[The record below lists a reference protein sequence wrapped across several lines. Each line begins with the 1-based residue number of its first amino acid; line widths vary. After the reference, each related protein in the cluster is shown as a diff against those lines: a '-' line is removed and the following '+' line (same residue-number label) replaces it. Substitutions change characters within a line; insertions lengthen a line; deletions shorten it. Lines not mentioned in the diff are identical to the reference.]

1 MKFKDLWIKP
11 PTDEEGQG
19 DDASRTPG
27 SMSLPVQA
35 SAPADDD
42 STAPFVAQ
50 LEEALEKANLPSQQD
65 YLDFAK
71 ALRNMGNL
79 PMDEPTKYRAA
90 FATLQSFGCNLR
102 QLLDSFDYYN
112 GILDGEH
119 DKFDEALRSRVNETI
134 VEKEEEV
141 KKLTAENKENGKG
154 GAAGAFCSGSG
165 ESPAPYGAAGMVRAL

>member
-11 PTDEEGQG
+11 PTDEGDQG
-19 DDASRTPG
+19 DVVPRAPG
-27 SMSLPVQA
+27 SVPPPVQA

-42 STAPFVAQ
+42 ATAPFVAQ

-90 FATLQSFGCNLR
+90 FATLQSFGCNLH
-102 QLLDSFDYYN
+102 Q
-112 GILDGEH
+112 
-119 DKFDEALRSRVNETI
+119 
-134 VEKEEEV
+134 
-141 KKLTAENKENGKG
+141 
-154 GAAGAFCSGSG
+154 
-165 ESPAPYGAAGMVRAL
+165 